1 MKKNKK
7 CIFYPIIFSLS
18 FLILYVAFV
27 FFITEVIPFPYGSY
41 APAALAI
48 LFVLAWLM
56 VALPIY
62 CTRYR
67 KIIINEKLKFL
78 FSFYNSLIIIVSH
91 MLPFNWSGGEIII
104 ILHFVLWV
112 LLWNI
117 VPLIWRLI
125 WSKWEE
131 KEQN

>member
-1 MKKNKK
+1 MKKVKK
-7 CIFYPIIFSLS
+7 YIYPLIFSAS
-18 FLILYVAFV
+18 FLISYISFV
-27 FFITEVIPFPYGSY
+27 LLIITVIPFPYGSY

-48 LFVLAWLM
+48 LFVLAWLI

-131 KEQN
+131 KVQN

>member
-1 MKKNKK
+1 MKKVKK
-7 CIFYPIIFSLS
+7 YIYPLIFSAS
-18 FLILYVAFV
+18 FLISYISFV
-27 FFITEVIPFPYGSY
+27 LLIITVIPVPDGSY